1 MRNLVSLE
9 AGVFR
14 KGKQG
19 SNGVMFEITT
29 GSKGNSSLAQAGGSH
44 VGEKVHRI
52 RGLNSLWQ
60 KTLMN

>member
-29 GSKGNSSLAQAGGSH
+29 GSKGNSGMAQAGGAQ
-44 VGEKVHRI
+44 VGEKIRRI
-52 RGLNSLWQ
+52 RALNSLWQ